1 MTSSI
6 NTALAF
12 SISCCGYVALAYQTT
27 TYMKDYESRIDILM
41 EINSRLKQEIT
52 QLNSINNKYR
62 VTATMYHPVSY
73 QTDNTP
79 TITADGTQ
87 IVDVYKAHELR
98 YVALSRDL
106 LKRWGGPFDY
116 EDYIIVENAG
126 NHSGVWQVRDTMNKR
141 WTNRIDFLMS
151 PGDKPFKY
159 EEVVIRSQQQL

>member
-12 SISCCGYVALAYQTT
+12 SISCCGYVALAYQAT
-27 TYMKDYESRIDILM
+27 TYMEDYQSRIDELI
-41 EINSRLKQEIT
+41 EINS

-141 WTNRIDFLMS
+141 WTSRIDFLMS
-151 PGDKPFKY
+151 PSHKPFKY
-159 EEVVIRSQQQL
+159 EQVVIRSQKQL

>member
-1 MTSSI
+1 MTSTI
-6 NTALAF
+6 NTALVF

-27 TYMKDYESRIDILM
+27 NYMSDYQSRIDAIIEVNGEL
-41 EINSRLKQEIT
+41 RQEIS
-52 QLNSINNKYR
+52 QLKTKYK

-73 QTDNTP
+73 QTDSTP
-79 TITADGTQ
+79 TITADGTK

-141 WTNRIDFLMS
+141 WTSRIDFLMS
-151 PGDKPFKY
+151 PGHKPFKY
-159 EEVVIRSQQQL
+159 EEVVIRSQQ